1 MTRKELGVERLR
13 GIAAAPGVVVGRAI
27 VLGSVRQTLARRF
40 VDDAEVP
47 RELERFQAALAR
59 AQDELSDVA
68 GRAERALAGSVEG
81 GSPSSAR
88 PRGRALQI
96 SASILEAYAA
106 MLADPML
113 AEAVEDEIK
122 DEQRCAEWAV
132 AAAIEELAGRLADA
146 KDPYLRER
154 SHDVELVGDRI
165 LRAFAEEGGE
175 SVPPPPNGPT
185 ILVAR
190 DLSPADTAAML
201 NGPVVG
207 FATEIGTRTSHTAI
221 MARALKVPAVVG
233 ANDLLRHVSTGDTVI
248 LDGLRGEVVVRPT
261 PADITSAETRAARHV
276 ALARELRGVPASEA
290 ATADGARVTLR
301 ANVELPEEAEEAYE
315 LGAQGIGL
323 YRTEFLYIDRTS
335 LPTEEEQFVVYRHV
349 VEAMRGRPVVLRTFD
364 IGGDKFASSFRVPQ
378 EMNPMLGLRAVR
390 LAMARPD
397 VFRDQLRAM
406 VRASAFGDVRI
417 MVPMVASLTELR
429 QVRAILKEVTAEVRA
444 TGLDVPDVPLGVMI
458 EVPSAAILIDR
469 FAPEAAF
476 LSLGTNDLVQYALAV
491 DRGNRT
497 LAYLASPFDPAIV
510 RLIAQVVRA
519 GAAHLRA
526 VSVCGAM
533 ASDPLAAV
541 LLVGLGVRE
550 LSMEAAALP
559 AIRESLRRVT
569 LAEAETI
576 AEMALA
582 ADTAEEVE
590 SAIAERIAP
599 LLVDLLVGEVDELA
613 PNAPEER
620 SDPPDRVFT

>member
-1 MTRKELGVERLR
+1 MTHRRQLAVEHLR
-13 GIAAAPGVVVGRAI
+13 GIAAAPGVVVGRAL
-27 VLGSVRQTLARRF
+27 VLGSVRRSLVRRY
-40 VDDAEVP
+40 VEDAEVP
-47 RELERFQAALAR
+47 GEIDRFQTALAR
-59 AQDELSDVA
+59 AKSELTDVA
-68 GRAERALAGSVEG
+68 GRAERALG
-81 GSPSSAR
+81 GASLSSAR

-96 SASILEAYAA
+96 SASILEAYGM

-113 AEAVEDEIK
+113 AEAVEEEIR

-132 AAAIEELAGRLADA
+132 AAAIEEIAGRLAEA

-154 SHDVELVGDRI
+154 SHDVDLVGDRI
-165 LRAFAEEGGE
+165 LRAFSAGEDAEA
-175 SVPPPPNGPT
+175 PPPFTGPT
-185 ILVAR
+185 IVVAR
-190 DLSPADTAAML
+190 DLSPADTATML

-233 ANDLLRHVSTGDTVI
+233 ANDLLLHVNTGDTVI
-248 LDGLRGEVVVRPT
+248 VDGLRGEVVVRPT
-261 PADITSAETRAARHV
+261 PADIVSAEARAARHV
-276 ALARELRGVPASEA
+276 ALAKELRGVPASEA

-335 LPTEEEQFVVYRHV
+335 LPTEEEQFAVYRRV
-349 VEAMRGRPVVLRTFD
+349 VESMRGRPVVLRTFD

-390 LAMARPD
+390 LALARPE
-397 VFRDQLRAM
+397 VFKEQLRAM
-406 VRASAFGDVRI
+406 VRAAAFGDVRI
-417 MVPMVASLTELR
+417 MIPMVASLTELR
-429 QVRAILKEVTAEVRA
+429 QVRTLLAEVTRDLRQ

-458 EVPSAAILIDR
+458 EVPSAAILVDR
-469 FAPEAAF
+469 FAREAAF

-519 GAAHLRA
+519 GAENLRA

-533 ASDPLAAV
+533 ASDPLGAV

-559 AIRESLRRVT
+559 ALRESLHRVT
-569 LAEAETI
+569 LAEAETV
-576 AEMALA
+576 AALALA

-590 SAIAERIAP
+590 NMVAERIAP
-599 LLVDLLVGEVDELA
+599 LLVDILVGELDDA
-613 PNAPEER
+613 
-620 SDPPDRVFT
+620 ST